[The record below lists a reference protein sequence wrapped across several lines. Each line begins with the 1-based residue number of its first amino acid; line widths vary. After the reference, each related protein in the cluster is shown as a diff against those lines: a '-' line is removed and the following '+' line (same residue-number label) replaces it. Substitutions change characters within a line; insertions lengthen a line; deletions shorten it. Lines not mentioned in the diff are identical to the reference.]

1 MPEAQ
6 LDRFMLKLHIGY
18 PQKSEERQ
26 ILDLMATS
34 APNLTVMPVVDP
46 QQIIAA
52 RSVVNEIYIDDRV
65 KDYIVD
71 VVWATRDPASYNLKL
86 DGLIRYGASPRAT
99 IYLALAARAHA
110 FLNGRGYVTPQDV
123 KSIGTDVLRHR
134 VIVSYEA
141 EAETITSETIVD
153 RIFRRPARPVIAQD
167 RQTPA
172 EILKK
177 IRALEIKTKGLV
189 QTMFA
194 GDYHSVFKGRGMNFE
209 DVREYQPGDEI
220 RAIDW
225 NVTARLGTAFVKKF
239 TEERELTVVLV
250 VDVSAS
256 GNFGS
261 ASQSKRELAAEI
273 ACLLAFSAI
282 RNNDKV
288 GLLLF
293 SDTVELFIPPKKGR
307 SHTLRIIREILF
319 FEPAGRGTAPALALD
334 YLNKVVTRRAVVF
347 FISDFQTSD
356 FSRELS
362 VSGRRHDFIAVH
374 IQDQREEH
382 LPNVGIITLED
393 AETGEQIEINTA
405 DRNTRAL
412 QRLGG
417 DATGRFEPDAPPQ
430 QHRRHFIAHERELSA
445 RLALV
450 FQTTGTTPRR
460 AMNWLTYVSFRRR
473 RHS

>member
-1 MPEAQ
+1 MTFVSTLLLPITE
-6 LDRFMLKLHIGY
+6 
-18 PQKSEERQ
+18 
-26 ILDLMATS
+26 TS
-34 APNLTVMPVVDP
+34 FARRKNPHSPITDHHSPMD
-46 QQIIAA
+46 AA
-52 RSVVNEIYIDDRV
+52 EV
-65 KDYIVD
+65 
-71 VVWATRDPASYNLKL
+71 
-86 DGLIRYGASPRAT
+86 
-99 IYLALAARAHA
+99 
-110 FLNGRGYVTPQDV
+110 
-123 KSIGTDVLRHR
+123 
-134 VIVSYEA
+134 
-141 EAETITSETIVD
+141 
-153 RIFRRPARPVIAQD
+153 
-167 RQTPA
+167 
-172 EILKK
+172 LKK

-189 QTMFA
+189 QTVFA

-261 ASQSKRELAAEI
+261 VSQSKRELAAEV

-293 SDTVELFIPPKKGR
+293 SDRLELFIPPKKGR

-347 FISDFQTSD
+347 FVSDFQTSD

-374 IQDQREEH
+374 VQDQREEI

-405 DRNTRAL
+405 DRTTRARFSAL
-412 QRLGG
+412 AETRRAELNRTLRRSNIDAISLRTGENYLPALRSFFKQR
-417 DATGRFEPDAPPQ
+417 
-430 QHRRHFIAHERELSA
+430 ER
-445 RLALV
+445 RLAV
-450 FQTTGTTPRR
+450 R
-460 AMNWLTYVSFRRR
+460 
-473 RHS
+473 